1 MSSWQA
7 GQVKQLNPDQLE
19 QLKEIGAH
27 LRQIRQQQSIPIE
40 EAAARTFLRL
50 GLVKALEEGQPD
62 QLPEPIFIQ
71 GLIRRYGDVLNVDGA
86 AIAQT
91 FPVSVLP
98 VRSETER
105 MDSEDVPT
113 ASSSS
118 FEAPSFSIEPYLE
131 YILKPKVGY
140 AVLAIAALG
149 ALLFLLSKL
158 PSAKPTLQTQSS
170 SVATSAQPKTQS
182 SAPIEVKVSLND
194 DSWLSVIVDGKT
206 QFDGA
211 VKKEY
216 RKTWAAQKELKIKAA
231 DAGAVLVSTKGG
243 EPKPIGEVGEAK
255 EVVFTPNK

>member
-91 FPVSVLP
+91 FPISVLP
-98 VRSETER
+98 ISSQTER
-105 MDSEDVPT
+105 TDSEDVPT
-113 ASSSS
+113 APSFS

-140 AVLAIAALG
+140 ALLAIAVLG
-149 ALLFLLSKL
+149 GLFFLLSKL

-170 SVATSAQPKTQS
+170 SVATSAKPKTQS

-255 EVVFTPNK
+255 EVIFTPDK

>member
-1 MSSWQA
+1 MSSLQ
-7 GQVKQLNPDQLE
+7 GQQVKQLNPDQLE

-40 EAAARTFLRL
+40 EAAAKTFMRL
-50 GLVKALEEGQPD
+50 GLVKALEEGQSD

-71 GLIRRYGDVLNVDGA
+71 GLIRRYADTLNVDGA

-98 VRSETER
+98 INYQTER
-105 MDSEDVPT
+105 TDSEDVPM
-113 ASSSS
+113 
-118 FEAPSFSIEPYLE
+118 APAFSVEPYLD

-140 AVLAIAALG
+140 ALLAIAALG
-149 ALLFLLSKL
+149 GLLFLLSKL
-158 PSAKPTLQTQSS
+158 PTAKPTLKTQSS
-170 SVATSAQPKTQS
+170 SVAQPQKATTQS

-216 RKTWAAQKELKIKAA
+216 RKTWAAKKELKIKAA
-231 DAGAVLVSTKGG
+231 DAGAVFVSTKGG

-255 EVVFTPNK
+255 EVTFKPGK